1 MVPDARPEVKP
12 VQGSRDELIDALR
25 QRLAG
30 SFRWAGVGVALGAL
44 AVLYGA
50 SSFQRALDSGR
61 YRWPF
66 SAQLPIWGSLLIVIG
81 LAAFWLAPRYTRRL
95 VRSVESD
102 ERTSLLMTVERKRVP
117 GDDEHFLFVA
127 TLYSPEQLRVV
138 LRDVHFRQGDKPL
151 QYPYKEG
158 VTQVPVQVYGRPG
171 EGPIVIDAGWAFLL
185 PANLT
190 YPWYK

>member
-1 MVPDARPEVKP
+1 MLPDARPEVKP
-12 VQGSRDELIDALR
+12 VLGNRDELIDALR

-30 SFRWAGVGVALGAL
+30 SFRWASVSVALGAL

-50 SSFQRALDSGR
+50 SSFQQALDSGR

-66 SAQLPIWGSLLIVIG
+66 SAQLPVWGSLLIVIG
-81 LAAFWLAPRYTRRL
+81 LVAFWLAPRYTRRL

-102 ERTSLLMTVERKRVP
+102 VRTELRMTVERKRVP

-127 TLYSPEQLRVV
+127 TLYTPDQRHVV
-138 LRDVHFRQGDKPL
+138 LRNVHFHQGDKPL
-151 QYPYKEG
+151 QYPYKKG
-158 VTQVPVQVYGRPG
+158 VTQIPVQVYGRPG
-171 EGPIVIDAGWAFLL
+171 EGPIVIDAGWGFLL